1 MISIILHLILP
12 MFFYTAVTT
21 VLFLSINL
29 GPLEAT
35 ALSAILVSPVLYYI
49 YSADQSRRG
58 QPSSPGLN
66 LHGCLIY
73 ILIFGASLCVLGNYI
88 VDVLGLTEISESY
101 KEAENNLYSASFPLQ
116 LLASGFIIPFAEEII
131 FRGLGYAALK
141 EKLPFWLSA
150 VLSAALFGLYH
161 GNLPQGVYAFLI
173 GLAVAWLYEAS
184 GTLLAPYLF
193 HVSANFLSLWIVNTE
208 RLNSL
213 FYTDRRPVLA
223 AASAVASAICAIRIY
238 QKNNFKEDVV

>member
-12 MFFYTAVTT
+12 MFFYTAMTT
-21 VLFLSINL
+21 VLYLYLNL

-35 ALSAILVSPVLYYI
+35 ALSAILVSPVLYYF
-49 YSADQSRRG
+49 YSADQRRRG
-58 QPSSPGLN
+58 AQASPGFN

-73 ILIFGASLCVLGNYI
+73 ILIFGSSLCILGNYI
-88 VDVLGLTEISESY
+88 VNILGLTEISVSY

-116 LLASGFIIPFAEEII
+116 LLASGFMIPFAEEII
-131 FRGLGYAALK
+131 FRGLGFAALK

-150 VLSAALFGLYH
+150 ALSAALFGLYH
-161 GNLPQGVYAFLI
+161 GNLPQGAYAFLI
-173 GLAVAWLYEAS
+173 GLAVAWLYEIS

-193 HVSANFLSLWIVNTE
+193 HVSANLLSLLVVNTE

-223 AASAVASAICAIRIY
+223 AASAVVSAICAIRIY